1 MGTYAKG
8 VLHESYYIGLVMND
22 ECFLFL
28 LVYEGLPT
36 FHQKSWQ
43 ILLSLKENFVY
54 LQRVIE
60 QMTQDIGSYV
70 TESPPRR

>member
-43 ILLSLKENFVY
+43 YLLYLKENFVY
-54 LQRVIE
+54 LHLCFIPKTTKLGTIE
-60 QMTQDIGSYV
+60 GLNLH
-70 TESPPRR
+70 